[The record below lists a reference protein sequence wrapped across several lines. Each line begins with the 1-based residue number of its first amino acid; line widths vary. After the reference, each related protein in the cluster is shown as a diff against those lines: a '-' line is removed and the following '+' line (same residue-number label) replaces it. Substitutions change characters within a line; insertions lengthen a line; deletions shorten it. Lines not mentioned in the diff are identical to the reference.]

1 MKNVTR
7 EVNKVYSEQNPST
20 YFRSEA
26 LIPSFLENNKKFLL
40 QLKIPPRAFLNS
52 TLLDF
57 GCGSGQRGLVYD
69 HLGADCT
76 LVEYDKQSYKNASAL
91 FEKHAQNNYKI
102 INSDIFDFEFSKAS
116 FDFVLSMG
124 VAHHTK
130 YPVKNIELCCQ
141 ALKPG
146 GMLILGIGNK
156 AGFFQRNL
164 QRLIVYSISENNED
178 IIKYSK
184 ILFKE
189 HLQRCIK
196 YGGRSIDEI
205 VYDTYV
211 NPKIYS
217 FGTAEVIDLFA
228 KNKLSLYSSYQDLK
242 NVQDF
247 LEPPSNQFHLMDDSN
262 RTPNSSPTNDTIFL
276 SDFEDFS
283 LSNNE
288 LNNTTLFEQLKSLM
302 PHFNEIVDQINDIS
316 FDQFDLN
323 VNKFLKEINHYKE
336 KILQLKKIDVINKK
350 HNEMFIDEIA
360 LVIKALNKNNKKID
374 KFYEVQKILDNN
386 QRLFKL
392 VNGVGMNY
400 YCGYKN
406 E

>member
-1 MKNVTR
+1 MKNVTQ

-20 YFRSEA
+20 YFRSESQ
-26 LIPSFLENNKKFLL
+26 LPSFLENNKKFLL

-57 GCGSGQRGLVYD
+57 GCGTGQRGLVYD

-91 FEKHAQNNYKI
+91 FEKHAKNNFKI
-102 INSDIFDFEFSKAS
+102 INSDIFDFKFSKES
-116 FDFVLSMG
+116 YDFVLSMG

-130 YPVKNIELCCQ
+130 HPVKNIELCCQ

-146 GMLILGIGNK
+146 GMLILGVGNK

-189 HLQRCIK
+189 HLQRCIE

-205 VYDTYV
+205 VYDTYI

-217 FGTAEVIDLFA
+217 FGTNEIIDIFA
-228 KNKLSLYSSYQDLK
+228 KNNLNLYSSYQDLK
-242 NVQDF
+242 NAQDF
-247 LEPPSNQFHLMDDSN
+247 LEPSINQFHLMDDSIIN
-262 RTPNSSPTNDTIFL
+262 SNSSPRSDKIFL

-288 LNNTTLFEQLKSLM
+288 LNNADLLKQLKSLM
-302 PHFNEIVDQINDIS
+302 PHFNEITNQVNDIS

-323 VNKFLKEINHYKE
+323 VDKFLKEINYYKE
-336 KILQLKKIDVINKK
+336 KILQIKKIDVINKK
-350 HNEMFIDEIA
+350 HNEIFIDEVV
-360 LVIKALNKNNKKID
+360 LVLKALNKGTNKIEM
-374 KFYEVQKILDNN
+374 FYEVQKTLKNN
-386 QRLFKL
+386 KRLFQL
-392 VNGVGMNY
+392 VNGMGMNY